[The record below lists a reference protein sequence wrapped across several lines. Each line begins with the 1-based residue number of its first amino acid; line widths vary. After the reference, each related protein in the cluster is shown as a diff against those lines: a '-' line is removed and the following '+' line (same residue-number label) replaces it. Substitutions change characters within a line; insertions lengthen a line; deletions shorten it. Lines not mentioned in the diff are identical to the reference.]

1 VPKIDFICNPI
12 LNIRMRFYGISLF
25 LVFFLVA
32 CSSSQN
38 SLNQVFPSRFYLD
51 VSKDILETLD
61 GNTFVADVR
70 GLNPIFGRALKIK
83 VRGLQVESVMDIN
96 SSKVSTAFRQWHQF
110 RQILK
115 ESKTVQI
122 RNLER
127 GSEGFWLWADVYID
141 GKILESSR

>member
-1 VPKIDFICNPI
+1 
-12 LNIRMRFYGISLF
+12 MQFYGISLF
-25 LVFFLVA
+25 LVFVLVA

-38 SLNQVFPSRFYLD
+38 SRNSVFPSRFHLD

-61 GNTFVADVR
+61 GNTFVAHVR
-70 GLNPIFGRALKIK
+70 GVNPVFGRALKIK
-83 VRGLQVESVMDIN
+83 VRGLVVESVSETN

-115 ESKTVQI
+115 ESKTVEI

-127 GSEGFWLWADVYID
+127 SSEGFWVWADVYID
-141 GKILESSR
+141 GRVLENFR

>member
-1 VPKIDFICNPI
+1 
-12 LNIRMRFYGISLF
+12 MQFYGISLF
-25 LVFFLVA
+25 LVFVLVA

-38 SLNQVFPSRFYLD
+38 SRNSVFPSRFHLD

-61 GNTFVADVR
+61 GNTFVAHVR
-70 GLNPIFGRALKIK
+70 GVNPVFGRALKIK
-83 VRGLQVESVMDIN
+83 VRGLVVESVSETN

-115 ESKTVQI
+115 ESKTVEI

-127 GSEGFWLWADVYID
+127 SAEGFWVWADVYID
-141 GKILESSR
+141 GRVLENFR

>member
-1 VPKIDFICNPI
+1 MPKIDFICNPI

-96 SSKVSTAFRQWHQF
+96 SSKV
-110 RQILK
+110 ILK

>member
-1 VPKIDFICNPI
+1 
-12 LNIRMRFYGISLF
+12 MQFYGISLF
-25 LVFFLVA
+25 LVLVLVA

-38 SLNQVFPSRFYLD
+38 SRNLVFPSRFHLD

-61 GNTFVADVR
+61 GNTFVAHVR
-70 GLNPIFGRALKIK
+70 GVNPVFGRALKIK
-83 VRGLQVESVMDIN
+83 VRGLVVESVSETN

-115 ESKTVQI
+115 ESKTVEI

-127 GSEGFWLWADVYID
+127 SSEGFWVWADVYID
-141 GKILESSR
+141 GSVLEDFR

>member
-1 VPKIDFICNPI
+1 MQ
-12 LNIRMRFYGISLF
+12 LYGISLF
-25 LVFFLVA
+25 LVFVLVA

-38 SLNQVFPSRFYLD
+38 SRNSVFPSRFHLD

-61 GNTFVADVR
+61 GNTFVAHVR
-70 GLNPIFGRALKIK
+70 GVNPVFGRALKIK
-83 VRGLQVESVMDIN
+83 VRGLVVESVSETN

-115 ESKTVQI
+115 ESKTVEI

-127 GSEGFWLWADVYID
+127 SSEGFWVWADVYID
-141 GKILESSR
+141 GRILENFR

>member
-1 VPKIDFICNPI
+1 
-12 LNIRMRFYGISLF
+12 MQFYGISLF
-25 LVFFLVA
+25 LVFVLFA

-38 SLNQVFPSRFYLD
+38 SKNSLFPSRFHLD

-61 GNTFVADVR
+61 GNTFVAHVR
-70 GLNPIFGRALKIK
+70 GVNPVFGRALKIK
-83 VRGLQVESVMDIN
+83 VRGLVVESVSETN

-115 ESKTVQI
+115 ESKTVEI

-127 GSEGFWLWADVYID
+127 SSEGFWVWADVYIE
-141 GKILESSR
+141 GRVLVNFR

>member
-1 VPKIDFICNPI
+1 
-12 LNIRMRFYGISLF
+12 MQFYGISLF
-25 LVFFLVA
+25 LVFVLVA

-38 SLNQVFPSRFYLD
+38 SRNSVFPSRFHLD

-61 GNTFVADVR
+61 GNTFVAHVR
-70 GLNPIFGRALKIK
+70 GVNPVFGRALKIK
-83 VRGLQVESVMDIN
+83 VRGLVVESVSETN

-115 ESKTVQI
+115 ESKTVEI

-127 GSEGFWLWADVYID
+127 SSEGFWVWADVYID
-141 GKILESSR
+141 GRILENFR

>member
-1 VPKIDFICNPI
+1 
-12 LNIRMRFYGISLF
+12 MQFYGISLF
-25 LVFFLVA
+25 LVLVLVA

-38 SLNQVFPSRFYLD
+38 SRNSVFPSRFHLD

-61 GNTFVADVR
+61 GNTFVAHVR
-70 GLNPIFGRALKIK
+70 GVNPVFGRALKIK
-83 VRGLQVESVMDIN
+83 VRGLVVESVSETN

-115 ESKTVQI
+115 ESKTVEI

-127 GSEGFWLWADVYID
+127 SSEGFWVWADVYID
-141 GKILESSR
+141 GRILENFR

>member
-1 VPKIDFICNPI
+1 
-12 LNIRMRFYGISLF
+12 MQFYGISLF
-25 LVFFLVA
+25 LVFVLVA

-38 SLNQVFPSRFYLD
+38 SRNSVFPSRFHLD

-61 GNTFVADVR
+61 GNTFVAHVR
-70 GLNPIFGRALKIK
+70 GVNPVFGRALKIK
-83 VRGLQVESVMDIN
+83 VRGLVVESVSETN

-115 ESKTVQI
+115 ESKTVEI

-127 GSEGFWLWADVYID
+127 SSEGFWVWADVYID
-141 GKILESSR
+141 GSILEDFR

>member
-1 VPKIDFICNPI
+1 
-12 LNIRMRFYGISLF
+12 MQFYGISLF
-25 LVFFLVA
+25 FVFLVVA

-38 SLNQVFPSRFYLD
+38 SRNSVFQSRFHLD

-61 GNTFVADVR
+61 GNTFVAHVR
-70 GLNPIFGRALKIK
+70 GVNPVFGRALKIK
-83 VRGLQVESVMDIN
+83 VRGLVVESVSETN

-115 ESKTVQI
+115 ESKTVEI

-127 GSEGFWLWADVYID
+127 SSEGFWVWAAVYID
-141 GKILESSR
+141 GSVLEDFR

>member
-1 VPKIDFICNPI
+1 
-12 LNIRMRFYGISLF
+12 MQFYGISLF
-25 LVFFLVA
+25 LVFVLVA

-38 SLNQVFPSRFYLD
+38 SRNSVFPSRFHLD

-61 GNTFVADVR
+61 GNTIVAHVR
-70 GLNPIFGRALKIK
+70 GVNPVFGRALKIK
-83 VRGLQVESVMDIN
+83 VRGLVVESVSETN

-115 ESKTVQI
+115 ESKTVEI

-127 GSEGFWLWADVYID
+127 SSEGFWVWADVYID
-141 GKILESSR
+141 GRILENFR

>member
-1 VPKIDFICNPI
+1 
-12 LNIRMRFYGISLF
+12 MQFYGISLF
-25 LVFFLVA
+25 FVFLVVA

-38 SLNQVFPSRFYLD
+38 SRNSVFPSRFHLD

-61 GNTFVADVR
+61 GNTFVAHVR
-70 GLNPIFGRALKIK
+70 GVNPVFGRALKIK
-83 VRGLQVESVMDIN
+83 VRGLVVESVSETN

-115 ESKTVQI
+115 ESKTVEI

-127 GSEGFWLWADVYID
+127 SSEGFWVWADVYID
-141 GKILESSR
+141 GRVLGNFR

>member
-1 VPKIDFICNPI
+1 
-12 LNIRMRFYGISLF
+12 MQFYGISLF
-25 LVFFLVA
+25 FVFLVVA

-38 SLNQVFPSRFYLD
+38 SRNSVFPSRFHLD

-61 GNTFVADVR
+61 GNTFVAHVR
-70 GLNPIFGRALKIK
+70 GVNPVFGRALKIK
-83 VRGLQVESVMDIN
+83 VRGLVVESVSETN

-115 ESKTVQI
+115 ESKTVEI

-127 GSEGFWLWADVYID
+127 SSEGFWVWADVYID
-141 GKILESSR
+141 GSVLEDFR

>member
-1 VPKIDFICNPI
+1 
-12 LNIRMRFYGISLF
+12 MQFYGISLF
-25 LVFFLVA
+25 LVLVLVA

-38 SLNQVFPSRFYLD
+38 SRNSVFPSRFHLD

-61 GNTFVADVR
+61 GNTFVAHVR
-70 GLNPIFGRALKIK
+70 GVNPVFGRALKIK
-83 VRGLQVESVMDIN
+83 VRGLVVESVSETN

-115 ESKTVQI
+115 ESKTVEI

-127 GSEGFWLWADVYID
+127 SSEGFWVWADVYID
-141 GKILESSR
+141 GSVLEDFR

>member
-1 VPKIDFICNPI
+1 
-12 LNIRMRFYGISLF
+12 MQFYGISLI
-25 LVFFLVA
+25 LVFVLVA

-38 SLNQVFPSRFYLD
+38 SRNSVFPSRFHLD

-61 GNTFVADVR
+61 GNTFVAHVR
-70 GLNPIFGRALKIK
+70 GVNPVFGRALKIK
-83 VRGLQVESVMDIN
+83 VRGLVVESVSETN

-115 ESKTVQI
+115 ESKTVEI

-127 GSEGFWLWADVYID
+127 SSEGFWVWADVYID
-141 GKILESSR
+141 GRILENFR

>member
-1 VPKIDFICNPI
+1 
-12 LNIRMRFYGISLF
+12 MQFYWISLF
-25 LVFFLVA
+25 FVFLLVG

-38 SLNQVFPSRFYLD
+38 LSNSVFPSRFHLD

-61 GNTFVADVR
+61 GNSFVAHVR
-70 GLNPIFGRALKIK
+70 GVNPVFGRALKIK
-83 VRGLQVESVMDIN
+83 VRGLLVESVSETN

-115 ESKTVQI
+115 ESKTVEI

-127 GSEGFWLWADVYID
+127 SSEGFWVWADVYID
-141 GKILESSR
+141 GRVLGNFR

>member
-1 VPKIDFICNPI
+1 
-12 LNIRMRFYGISLF
+12 MQFYGISLF
-25 LVFFLVA
+25 LVFVLVA

-38 SLNQVFPSRFYLD
+38 SRNSVFPSRFHLD

-61 GNTFVADVR
+61 GNTFVAHVR
-70 GLNPIFGRALKIK
+70 GVNPVFGRALKIK
-83 VRGLQVESVMDIN
+83 VRGLVVESVSETN

-115 ESKTVQI
+115 ESKTVEI

-127 GSEGFWLWADVYID
+127 SSEGFWVWADVYID
-141 GKILESSR
+141 GSVLEDFR